1 MVQTVISAPPR
12 TGKSLYT
19 VEVMERITRL
29 ESHRMIYTN
38 IIGITLPGV
47 ISIKSSTHKPFD
59 WRDLPNGA
67 VLVYDE
73 AHEHPA
79 FSKIDL
85 LKTHE
90 IDTEVYDNEISR
102 ILDYKK
108 LSTEDKIR
116 LLKRHNFIYTELPLD
131 LKVKEQEQL
140 ILKVRTA
147 HKNALEKSKED
158 ILDIGRSLT
167 MHGHF
172 GIDIYLISQKPD
184 LLNGFV
190 RAATSE
196 HLILRRYFKLPFAII
211 YSYLEVQESFG
222 NATRKNAMSWRFWL
236 YPKKLYKYYI
246 SAESHPTG
254 STIPTW
260 IYASIAMLICIFGYA
275 IYNSKTTDADL
286 FAANQ
291 VNHTEKHKPT
301 SPVAQNNQKNVTALD
316 QYQTDLTNFC
326 RIAANVDTPEC
337 KKFFDNLTKSGGSL
351 KDSNFVYDPSKPYD
365 VEYKPTDLKPT
376 DFPRFKNAIVYNG
389 KCTAYSQQGTIMH
402 DVSKTDCMR
411 LASGDRPFDYFAKNT
426 SSLSQSSSNSVS
438 TERVS
443 TSEQIIQNPET
454 SSL

>member
-47 ISIKSSTHKPFD
+47 ISIKSSTHRPFD

-90 IDTEVYDNEISR
+90 INTEAYDNEVIK
-102 ILDYKK
+102 ILGYEK
-108 LSTEDKIR
+108 LNTEQKTA
-116 LLKRHNFIYTELPLD
+116 LLIRHNFAYTELPLQ

-140 ILKVRTA
+140 ILKVRN
-147 HKNALEKSKED
+147 HQKMALEKSKED

-260 IYASIAMLICIFGYA
+260 IYAAIACVICIFGYA
-275 IYNSKTTDADL
+275 MYNTKTSDADL
-286 FAANQ
+286 FAANK
-291 VNHTEKHKPT
+291 VPHAEKQQSS
-301 SPVAQNNQKNVTALD
+301 SPVAQTDQKNVVTND
-316 QYQTDLTNFC
+316 HHQTDLTNLC
-326 RIAANVDTPEC
+326 RKAVNVDTPEC
-337 KKFFDNLTKSGGSL
+337 KKFFDDLTKNGGSL
-351 KDSNFVYDPSKPYD
+351 RDSNFVYDGSKPFD
-365 VEYKPTDLKPT
+365 VEYTPTDLKPT

-389 KCTAYSQQGTIMH
+389 KCTAYSQQGTIMNT
-402 DVSKTDCMR
+402 VSKTDCMR
-411 LASGDRPFDYFAKNT
+411 LANGDRPFDYFAQQN
-426 SSLSQSSSNSVS
+426 QS

-443 TSEQIIQNPET
+443 TSESSNQNIET